1 MITFDQIEKLF
12 AFNTQG
18 NCCLEIEFSIR
29 GSDKFDNCWMGKLF
43 DKKRKKDVY
52 WFGLTA
58 DGSNAFDYP
67 TFEEFAS
74 AKVFD
79 GKSLAQI
86 WKEVTVLTVDGCDPE
101 DPYVANRM
109 KKQMKSILITGAAG
123 GMGRATASLFQ
134 KQGWRVFTLD
144 RVAIEQDENIF
155 PIVAD
160 LTNEESIQ
168 TAVKTIAQMTDKLD
182 AIIHFAGVYML
193 DSLVEMS
200 TEAYERIFDINVRG
214 VFLVNKHFLP
224 LLDKGSRIL
233 ITTSELAPL
242 DPLPFTG
249 IYAITKAALD
259 KYAYSLRMELQL
271 LDISVS
277 VLRAG
282 AVETNM
288 LGASTTA
295 LEHFCEGTKLYSCNA
310 KRFKGI
316 VESVEA
322 RCIPP
327 IRIAQKCINVLKKR
341 HPRYAYSINRNPLLL
356 LLNLLPKRLQFWVIR
371 IILR

>member
-1 MITFDQIEKLF
+1 M
-12 AFNTQG
+12 
-18 NCCLEIEFSIR
+18 
-29 GSDKFDNCWMGKLF
+29 
-43 DKKRKKDVY
+43 
-52 WFGLTA
+52 
-58 DGSNAFDYP
+58 
-67 TFEEFAS
+67 
-74 AKVFD
+74 
-79 GKSLAQI
+79 
-86 WKEVTVLTVDGCDPE
+86 
-101 DPYVANRM
+101 
-109 KKQMKSILITGAAG
+109 
-123 GMGRATASLFQ
+123 
-134 KQGWRVFTLD
+134 
-144 RVAIEQDENIF
+144 
-155 PIVAD
+155 AD